1 MLKDPR
7 IHKFRKMLAEAPN
20 YEVWKGAA
28 LELDFLEGN
37 AEWKEDFASEHYHY
51 ELIYDRL
58 SNIKQYRQ
66 QNDFE
71 RLKRA
76 LREGLHHDLGNMGN
90 PVLYTHSRVGTKH
103 LIEEYIAQACEA
115 LDFLCDHPV
124 PGFPVADKLQF
135 FRDTLTS

>member
-1 MLKDPR
+1 MTDDR
-7 IHKFRKMLAEAPN
+7 IRKFRKMLAQAPN
-20 YEVWKGAA
+20 YEVWKAAA

-37 AEWKEDFASEHYHY
+37 AEWKEDFVSDLYHY

-58 SNIKQYRQ
+58 SNLRQYRQ

-90 PVLYTHSRVGTKH
+90 PALYTESPDKAALYAKQKALREKK
-103 LIEEYIAQACEA
+103 LEEIEAEWMEA
-115 LDFLCDHPV
+115 MEQLE
-124 PGFPVADKLQF
+124 AAEA
-135 FRDTLTS
+135 

>member
-1 MLKDPR
+1 MIKDPR
-7 IHKFRKMLAEAPN
+7 ISRFRKALADATTYEQWMEA
-20 YEVWKGAA
+20 G

-37 AEWKEDFASEHYHY
+37 AEWKEEFVSDLYHY

-58 SNIKQYRQ
+58 SNLKQYRQ

-90 PVLYTHSRVGTKH
+90 PALYTRSRVGTKH
-103 LIEEYIAQACEA
+103 LIEEYLSLI
-115 LDFLCDHPV
+115 HI
-124 PGFPVADKLQF
+124 
-135 FRDTLTS
+135 

>member
-1 MLKDPR
+1 MVDDR
-7 IHKFRKMLAEAPN
+7 IRKFRKMLAEAPN
-20 YEVWKGAA
+20 YEVWKAAA

-37 AEWKEDFASEHYHY
+37 VEWKEEFGSDLYHY

-58 SNIKQYRQ
+58 SNLRTYRQ

-90 PVLYTHSRVGTKH
+90 TALYTRSRVGTKH
-103 LIEEYIAQACEA
+103 LIEEYITQVCES
-115 LDFLCDHPV
+115 LDFLCDTKV
-124 PGFPVADKLQF
+124 PGFPVA
-135 FRDTLTS
+135 